1 MDILKFFNILESS
14 KIQRQLM
21 TGLLVKLFFKILFTM
36 LSIILIIQFG
46 IFEDQGSTRRFV
58 LFLYIPSILITVFL
72 WWKIGKRI
80 LLPEMV
86 KIKPGQVG
94 VVLWRGELL
103 DKHPL
108 LEAGEHS
115 IVPLFNEV
123 VAVPYG
129 ITESIS
135 VTVDNIS
142 VNLSKKS
149 RAQSTPVKVEMVAKV
164 KTLDP
169 KERILFIQN
178 PETSNLKDLLMADLA
193 DKTRAGLSRK
203 TYDEIDTNRE
213 NGKSEDEV
221 TVAILY
227 ETAKESGGFYRIKKG
242 KKKNGGI
249 FVEEDYNFFTFDKE
263 NNIFKCIGETD
274 LPNPSNGDLVIPLV
288 SGRAMILD
296 EILVK
301 ECLSTDK
308 EFLRSRN
315 LEFETGRQVAAKKVR
330 VVGDAQIMK
339 AFIEKLKKAG
349 IITDGTSE
357 SERIRLA
364 TLAVD
369 LIEEEKLYDFGGL
382 SGKAPTFTL
391 SEEIIAKLFTESK
404 KGGKK

>member
-1 MDILKFFNILESS
+1 M
-14 KIQRQLM
+14 
-21 TGLLVKLFFKILFTM
+21 LF
-36 LSIILIIQFG
+36 IIIVIQFG

-58 LFLYIPSILITVFL
+58 LLLYIPSILLAVLL

-94 VVLWRGELL
+94 VVLWKGELL
-103 DKHPL
+103 DEHPL

-123 VAVPYG
+123 ITVPYG
-129 ITESIS
+129 ITEPIN

-142 VNLSKKS
+142 VNLKKKA
-149 RAQSTPVKVEMVAKV
+149 REQSTPVKVVMVAKV

-169 KERILFIQN
+169 KERVLFIQN

-213 NGKSEDEV
+213 DAKSEDEV

-227 ETAKESGGFYRIKKG
+227 EIAKESGGFYRIKKE

-263 NNIFKCIGETD
+263 SNTFKCEGEVD
-274 LPNPSNGDLVIPLV
+274 LSNPSNGDLVIPLV

-301 ECLSTDK
+301 ECLSTDQ

-315 LEFETGRQVAAKKVR
+315 LEFETGRQVAAKKAR

-339 AFIEKLKKAG
+339 AFIEQLKKAE
-349 IITDGTSE
+349 IITNETSE

-382 SGKAPTFTL
+382 SGNLPTFTL
-391 SEEIIAKLFTESK
+391 GEEIITKLFTESK